1 MRCPSCGGA
10 DVRHS
15 LQRGIVDSFMKAI
28 GRTPYRCRRCERRF
42 YRRVDATA
50 REAETGPRGR
60 EG

>member
-1 MRCPSCGGA
+1 MR
-10 DVRHS
+10 RS
-15 LQRGIVDSFMKAI
+15 LQRGIVDSVMKAM
-28 GRTPYRCRRCERRF
+28 GKMPYRCRRCERRF